1 MTDVEPGRAGSG
13 STVRPP
19 PPIPRPRGTVPGG
32 ARPTLA
38 RVLVIDDDPVA
49 LAAMRYALTRSGR
62 MVVWSANG
70 PSEALML
77 LAETPFDVVVTD
89 VQMPMMSGLQLLE
102 QLTHAAPTIP
112 VIVVTAS
119 SGVDTALSLV
129 RSRAAAVLFKPI
141 DAQRLVAAVTDVRAH
156 AAADPELDPWS
167 HP

>member
-1 MTDVEPGRAGSG
+1 MTDVEPERAGRDSPG
-13 STVRPP
+13 RPP
-19 PPIPRPRGTVPGG
+19 PAAPRPRGSVAGG
-32 ARPTLA
+32 PRSTLA

-49 LAAMRYALTRSGR
+49 LAAMRYALTRSGQ
-62 MVVWSANG
+62 MVVCSANG

-102 QLTHAAPTIP
+102 QLTHAAPMIP

-119 SGVDTALSLV
+119 TGVDTALSLV
-129 RSRAAAVLFKPI
+129 RSQAAAVLFKPI

-156 AAADPELDPWS
+156 AAADPERDPWS

>member
-1 MTDVEPGRAGSG
+1 MTDVEPERAGSG

-19 PPIPRPRGTVPGG
+19 PPIPRPRGSVVGG
-32 ARPTLA
+32 AQPTLA

-49 LAAMRYALTRSGR
+49 LAAMRYALTRSGQ
-62 MVVWSANG
+62 MVVCSANG

-141 DAQRLVAAVTDVRAH
+141 DGQRLVAAVTDVRAG